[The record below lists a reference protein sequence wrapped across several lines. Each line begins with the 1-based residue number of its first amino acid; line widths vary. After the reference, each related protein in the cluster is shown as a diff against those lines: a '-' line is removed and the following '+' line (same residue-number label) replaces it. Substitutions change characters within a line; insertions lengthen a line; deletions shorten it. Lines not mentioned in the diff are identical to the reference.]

1 MCVVTCGLGFLMPSP
16 VSCCDASRAKS
27 AREAS
32 QGKNSTNIS
41 INHYTLPGERRSER
55 TVTGCCRLLLQAA
68 AGCCRLLIRVQR
80 LLALAAHAAGPAAAS
95 SSRYELLMDLL
106 LCLLRPRRWP
116 SALERQ
122 SRGLRKSLEADFSSV
137 FGSNSGSMMK
147 YTSTSLNSASSH
159 SEVKASN

>member
-1 MCVVTCGLGFLMPSP
+1 MLVTSP
-16 VSCCDASRAKS
+16 HAEYCIFYSCCMLVMFTAICIEMRAFSSTKKASTA
-27 AREAS
+27 
-32 QGKNSTNIS
+32 
-41 INHYTLPGERRSER
+41 
-55 TVTGCCRLLLQAA
+55 GCCRLLQAA

>member
-1 MCVVTCGLGFLMPSP
+1 MHRESYNQHLRHRNTHPRTPQHTHSSLGHISGQN
-16 VSCCDASRAKS
+16 DE
-27 AREAS
+27 REVAAQS
-32 QGKNSTNIS
+32 GTSLSSSSFIQLK
-41 INHYTLPGERRSER
+41 L
-55 TVTGCCRLLLQAA
+55 AA
-68 AGCCRLLIRVQR
+68 A
-80 LLALAAHAAGPAAAS
+80 ALAAHPAEPAAAS